1 MTTGE
6 RIKERRKQLAISAD
20 TLAER
25 VGVSRS
31 TVFRWEKGEIE
42 KIPAVELNVIA
53 QALQTTTEYLIGWS
67 DNPDPEADNEES
79 KGYTIKVKSNTT
91 RILAKGFDQMPEPAR
106 KRALAMAKMIFEEY
120 AHLFNEKG
128 NDDDE
133 T

>member
-91 RILAKGFDQMPEPAR
+91 RILAKGFDQMPEAAR
-106 KRALAMAKMIFEEY
+106 ERALAMAKMIFEEY

-133 T
+133 N

>member
-1 MTTGE
+1 MKKKEEVGLTIRTLRLSHNMTQAELARKIHQSPSSITMYENG
-6 RIKERRKQLAISAD
+6 RREPDFETLEAFAD
-20 TLAER
+20 I
-25 VGVSRS
+25 
-31 TVFRWEKGEIE
+31 F
-42 KIPAVELNVIA
+42 NVP
-53 QALQTTTEYLIGWS
+53 LSMLVDEEPTSYVPVTTE
-67 DNPDPEADNEES
+67 A
-79 KGYTIKVKSNTT
+79 

>member
-133 T
+133 N